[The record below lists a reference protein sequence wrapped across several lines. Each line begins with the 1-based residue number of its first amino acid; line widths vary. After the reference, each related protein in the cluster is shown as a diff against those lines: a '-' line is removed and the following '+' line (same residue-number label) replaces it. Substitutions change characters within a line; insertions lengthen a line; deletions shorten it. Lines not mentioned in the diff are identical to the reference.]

1 MLSEHGMSWADLA
14 GFIWFHLVS
23 SGFIWFHLVSS
34 GFIWFHLVSSGFIW
48 FHLVSSAMHF
58 SFFFIFS
65 PFVSSCFPQ
74 LVQWQDLE
82 RFPCEELQREDGL
95 RSPGGAELTLLDVPG
110 GTPENWCCLHFIY
123 GIWRLRCPCH
133 V

>member
-1 MLSEHGMSWADLA
+1 MSWADLA

-23 SGFIWFHLVSS
+23 S
-34 GFIWFHLVSSGFIW
+34 
-48 FHLVSSAMHF
+48 AMHF
-58 SFFFIFS
+58 SSFFFIFS

-74 LVQWQDLE
+74 IVQWQDLE

-110 GTPENWCCLHFIY
+110 GTPENWCCLHFSY
-123 GIWRLRCPCH
+123 GI
-133 V
+133 